1 MDYSSWKIFE
11 NKVVKT
17 ELLNATHD
25 LYIYILLTA
34 IFQEMLTLN
43 AQQQLVEDLLILS
56 GYFPFFISSLY
67 LLLSL
72 SKFSCRKKHHVYN
85 LYPILNTLSF
95 RYVMYYL
102 VS

>member
-1 MDYSSWKIFE
+1 MDYSSWEIFE

-56 GYFPFFISSLY
+56 GYFPFFY
-67 LLLSL
+67 LI
-72 SKFSCRKKHHVYN
+72 
-85 LYPILNTLSF
+85 PLSF
-95 RYVMYYL
+95 VISFKIFMQKETSRV
-102 VS
+102 

>member
-56 GYFPFFISSLY
+56 GYFPFFY
-67 LLLSL
+67 LI
-72 SKFSCRKKHHVYN
+72 
-85 LYPILNTLSF
+85 PLSF
-95 RYVMYYL
+95 VISFKIFMQKETSRV
-102 VS
+102 